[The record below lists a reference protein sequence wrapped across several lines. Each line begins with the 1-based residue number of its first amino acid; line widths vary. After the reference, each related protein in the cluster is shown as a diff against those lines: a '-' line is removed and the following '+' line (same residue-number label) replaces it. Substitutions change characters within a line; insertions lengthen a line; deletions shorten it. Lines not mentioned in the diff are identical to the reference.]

1 MGFFCQSKLIQR
13 KFLEVQKYGLSTV
26 KHPIV
31 NETNMTIP
39 PTEPH
44 PDDWND
50 LTRRAQSHKRWFYG
64 RQPKKVADVIAQLVQ
79 RRGYA
84 QVRTLGEWNEAW
96 QAAAGAFIGVTEVGQ
111 LRRGVLEINAA
122 NSLVMQ
128 ELGFEKERILKELQT
143 ARPDSGLKQLR
154 FRVGK
159 IG

>member
-1 MGFFCQSKLIQR
+1 
-13 KFLEVQKYGLSTV
+13 
-26 KHPIV
+26 
-31 NETNMTIP
+31 MTIP

-64 RQPKKVADVIAQLVQ
+64 KQPKPVAEVMSQLIQ

-84 QVRTLGEWNEAW
+84 QVRNLGEWNDAW
-96 QAAAGAFIGVTEVGQ
+96 LAAAGEAFAAVTEVGQ
-111 LRRGVLEINAA
+111 LRRGVLEVVAA

-128 ELGFEKERILKELQT
+128 ELGFEKERILQELKA
-143 ARPDSGLKQLR
+143 ARPDVGLKQLR